1 MCMSTVIFAKKSIES
16 CTYWKVPRGVSSK
29 DSSVIKMKKFRGK
42 RLLVLVCRG
51 GGHDDTKPEGT
62 TVA

>member
-1 MCMSTVIFAKKSIES
+1 MCMSTVIFAKKHIRILYLLEGVPWGFFQGQQ
-16 CTYWKVPRGVSSK
+16 CHQDEKVQGKKVIGSS
-29 DSSVIKMKKFRGK
+29 
-42 RLLVLVCRG
+42 LWG